1 MSQKNMRSGKSRE
14 IRAPYKWKQP
24 EKPIVEP
31 GPTFCIKVPP
41 GSPGTCIHV
50 PHPAKKGQFIAVNV
64 PAKAKVGAAM
74 LVPIPKDEDLPTP
87 VPDAPTPSGPTPAAP
102 TPAAP
107 ATEEEKKKGG
117 WSTGAKVAAG
127 TAGVVAVGGLAVA
140 GAVLG
145 EHIAEEG
152 WDATMAELGDVA
164 ADAGEAISGE
174 DCWISYFFEDPV
186 WRKYTFIILEA
197 FRYTRLMMC
206 AMSCTLQHDN
216 MRSKNCDGK
225 QISPSLG
232 FCFGIVLL
240 VSLNFK
246 LAGAAEDV
254 GEAVAGAAEDA
265 GEWIA
270 GAAEDAGDFI
280 MDLFWAFVG
289 YDRVPRKLA
298 RVGWLIGPSS
308 YQANVLLRDPCTLQL
323 VQHAVTT
330 FCNGSAS
337 KA

>member
-1 MSQKNMRSGKSRE
+1 MLSQKLNQIPGFFMISPILLTPWQNYEGNEDKILKRAYLAGFPHAKYKLRGQAYQVDFASMSQKNMRTGKSRE

-24 EKPIVEP
+24 EKPIVEA

-74 LVPIPKDEDLPTP
+74 LVPIPKDSDLPTP

-164 ADAGEAISGE
+164 ADAGEAISGADWKRE
-174 DCWISYFFEDPV
+174 NRNLVKFGGQYISDASHES
-186 WRKYTFIILEA
+186 
-197 FRYTRLMMC
+197 M
-206 AMSCTLQHDN
+206 
-216 MRSKNCDGK
+216 G
-225 QISPSLG
+225 
-232 FCFGIVLL
+232 
-240 VSLNFK
+240 
-246 LAGAAEDV
+246 
-254 GEAVAGAAEDA
+254 VA
-265 GEWIA
+265 
-270 GAAEDAGDFI
+270 
-280 MDLFWAFVG
+280 
-289 YDRVPRKLA
+289 
-298 RVGWLIGPSS
+298 
-308 YQANVLLRDPCTLQL
+308 
-323 VQHAVTT
+323 
-330 FCNGSAS
+330 
-337 KA
+337 